1 MCLYS
6 SSPVPK
12 TAENDITCYKVVK
25 TLKLFPIVWKS
36 AWNLSKKHYP
46 FKIKITE
53 QKPFDVKHPNA
64 AGNIYEI
71 CGGGFHSFA
80 SGGIW
85 GYKDFLDSNF
95 GNSWFWE
102 FRICPCTIPAGT
114 EYYTGILGDI
124 VSKSIIVHKP
134 KE

>member
-1 MCLYS
+1 
-6 SSPVPK
+6 
-12 TAENDITCYKVVK
+12 VK

-36 AWNLSKKHYP
+36 AWNLSKKPYL
-46 FKIKITE
+46 FGTKITE
-53 QKPFDVKHPNA
+53 RKPFDVKHSNA

-71 CGGGFHSFA
+71 YRGGFHTFA
-80 SGGIW
+80 SGDMDA
-85 GYKDFLDSNF
+85 YTDFLGSKF

-102 FRICPCTIPAGT
+102 FRTCLCTIPAGT